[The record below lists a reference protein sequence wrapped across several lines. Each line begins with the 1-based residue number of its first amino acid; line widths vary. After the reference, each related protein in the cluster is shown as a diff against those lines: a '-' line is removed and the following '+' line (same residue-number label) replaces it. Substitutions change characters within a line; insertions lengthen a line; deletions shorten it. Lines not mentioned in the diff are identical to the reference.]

1 MVSDM
6 GETWSH
12 VEFAAVKE
20 DADTAGGEAVEAAGG
35 VLDGLV
41 ACTRRAHH
49 ERLTGFQGLD
59 IRRAKADVER

>member
-35 VLDGLV
+35 VLDGLDFAV
-41 ACTRRAHH
+41 ESFSHGAGDGVGEVGH
-49 ERLTGFQGLD
+49 LVQSSGL
-59 IRRAKADVER
+59 